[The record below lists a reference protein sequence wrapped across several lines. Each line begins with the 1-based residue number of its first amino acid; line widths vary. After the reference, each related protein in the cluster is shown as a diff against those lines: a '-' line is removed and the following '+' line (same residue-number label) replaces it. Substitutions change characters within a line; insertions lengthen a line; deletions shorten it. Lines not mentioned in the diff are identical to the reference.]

1 MAMDKQRAQL
11 GRAARGTRE
20 WAGRAGEDVADRV
33 GRAWSS
39 VRERGGDTDLPE
51 QTPSRPDAE
60 LDDAALF
67 SRDRRLELEKLGHA
81 NILVIGQTGVG
92 KSTLINAI
100 FRKPL
105 ATTGIGRP
113 VTKVIQRFEDPE
125 VPVTLY
131 DTKGVELGD
140 SKRAV
145 IRDYRRLIAKHRKG
159 PPEEH
164 IHLLWYCMDA
174 GQTRV
179 EDYDVEIMRELAE
192 EVPVILVLTQV
203 IDEERADGL
212 EEAVRD
218 ANLELVGN
226 HVVRTLAQPRTIG
239 PVTMPVRGLEELVRT
254 TNDVLP
260 EAVRRAFV
268 NAQGVVISLKAD
280 QSRAVLATASAA
292 AAGIAAAP
300 IPMSDAA
307 LLRPV
312 QLGMLA
318 SITAIFGIELSN
330 EQALGL
336 VKGTVGQGGMELVG
350 KRLVKELAK
359 HMPGGNVVNAAVAAA
374 LTGALGEAYI
384 RLCAEML
391 RRQAAGKPMPDAE
404 AVTFLMEVYRGLL
417 RRRTGASPASPP
429 EPDRPT

>member
-1 MAMDKQRAQL
+1 MAMDKRRAQV
-11 GRAARGTRE
+11 GRAARGTRD
-20 WAGRAGEDVADRV
+20 WAGRAGEDVADRL
-33 GRAWSS
+33 GRAWDS
-39 VRERGGDTDLPE
+39 VRDRRQGKDLPE
-51 QTPSRPDAE
+51 PADGRPDAE

-67 SRDRRLELEKLGHA
+67 SRDREREVARLGHA

-105 ATTGIGRP
+105 ATTGIGKP

-140 SKRAV
+140 SKRSV
-145 IRDYRRLIAKHRKG
+145 IRDYKRLIAKQRKG

-192 EVPVILVLTQV
+192 EVPVILVFTQV
-203 IDEERADGL
+203 IDEDRADGL
-212 EEAVRD
+212 EEAIRD

-239 PVTMPVRGLEELVRT
+239 PVTMPARGLEELVRLT
-254 TNDVLP
+254 DEVLP

-268 NAQGVVISLKAD
+268 NAQGVVIALKVD

-330 EQALGL
+330 EHALHL
-336 VKGTVGQGGMELVG
+336 VKGTVGQGGLELAG
-350 KRLVKELAK
+350 KRLVRELAK
-359 HMPGGNVVNAAVAAA
+359 HLPGGNVVNAAVAAA

-384 RLCAEML
+384 RLCAELL
-391 RRQAAGKPMPDAE
+391 RRQAAGRPMPDAD
-404 AVTFLMEVYRGLL
+404 AVKFLAEVYGNLL
-417 RRRTGASPASPP
+417 RRRTGAPTPA
-429 EPDRPT
+429 

>member
-1 MAMDKQRAQL
+1 MAKDD
-11 GRAARGTRE
+11 GRRRVGRVARTTRD
-20 WAGRAGEDVADRV
+20 WAGRTGEDVVDRF
-33 GRAWSS
+33 GRAWET
-39 VRERGGDTDLPE
+39 VRDRRSRNPPPIEGP
-51 QTPSRPDAE
+51 QTGDAE
-60 LDDAALF
+60 LDDVALF
-67 SRDRRLELEKLGHA
+67 SRERQREAEKLGHA

-105 ATTGIGRP
+105 ADARIGRP
-113 VTKVIQRFEDPE
+113 VTKVVQRFEDPD

-140 SKRAV
+140 SKRSV
-145 IRDYRRLIAKHRKG
+145 IRDYKRLIAQQRKG
-159 PPEEH
+159 RPEEH

-179 EDYDVEIMRELAE
+179 EDYDIEIIRELAN
-192 EVPVILVLTQV
+192 EVPVILVFTQV
-203 IDEERADGL
+203 IDDERADGL
-212 EEAVRD
+212 EVAVRD

-226 HVVRTLAQPRTIG
+226 HAVRTLAQPRRIG
-239 PVTMPVRGLEELVRT
+239 TQTLPVRGLQELVQL

-268 NAQGVVISLKAD
+268 NAQGVVISLKVD

-330 EQALGL
+330 EQALSL
-336 VKGTVGQGGMELVG
+336 VKGTVGQGGMELAG

-359 HMPGGNVVNAAVAAA
+359 HLPGGNVVNAAVAAA

-391 RRQAAGKPMPDAE
+391 RRQADGRPMPDAD
-404 AVTFLMEVYRGLL
+404 AVKFLMEVYGNLL
-417 RRRTGASPASPP
+417 RRS
-429 EPDRPT
+429 